1 MAAKLRLTVACGDYE
16 IVRALKEGAVEADG
30 LELVMLTGMGPRERH
45 WRMARKAEFDVCEA
59 NVGAYFMERD
69 RGAARAD
76 EPGSGRVS
84 GARNLELPR
93 WPLAPLASAARADEP
108 GSGRVSGARNLE
120 LPRWPL
126 APLASAALT
135 AIPVFLHRRFRHGF
149 LFVNAGAGI
158 RAPKDL
164 IGRQVG
170 GTNFQPAS
178 NIWMRGILE
187 EEYGLPHRQ
196 VTWVVERSE
205 DVAFTPPKD
214 LRIEMIAP
222 GKKLDLMLAEG
233 EIAAMLSPE
242 LPRAFLQGD
251 KRIVR
256 LFPDYKEIELA
267 YFRRTGI
274 FPIMH
279 VTTIKQEI
287 VDRYPWVATNLVKAF
302 EAAKQIAYR
311 RIANPRTVPIAWVR
325 SALEEQE
332 AVLGPDPWAYGL
344 TPANRRNLETVMRYT
359 FEQGMIGKTMPLD
372 DLFADTD
379 LGDAG
384 GPDGI

>member
-1 MAAKLRLTVACGDYE
+1 MAGKVKLTVACGDYE
-16 IVRALKEGAVEADG
+16 IVRALKEGSVEAAG
-30 LELVMLTGMGPRERH
+30 LELVMLTDMGPRERH
-45 WRMARKAEFDVCEA
+45 WRMARHAEFDICEA

-69 RGAARAD
+69 HGA
-76 EPGSGRVS
+76 E
-84 GARNLELPR
+84 
-93 WPLAPLASAARADEP
+93 
-108 GSGRVSGARNLE
+108 
-120 LPRWPL
+120 
-126 APLASAALT
+126 LT

-149 LFVNAGAGI
+149 LFINPAAGI

-164 IGRQVG
+164 IGKKVG

-205 DVAFTPPKD
+205 DVAFTAPPD

-222 GKKLDLMLAEG
+222 GKRLDVMLAEG
-233 EIAAMLSPE
+233 EVPAMLSPE
-242 LPRAFLQGD
+242 IPRLFLQGD

-256 LFPDYKEIELA
+256 LFPSYKDVELA
-267 YFRRTGI
+267 YFCKTGI

-287 VDRYPWVATNLVKAF
+287 VDKHPWVATNLVKAF
-302 EAAKQIAYR
+302 EEAKNIAYR
-311 RIANPRTVPIAWVR
+311 RIANPRMVPIAWVR
-325 SALEEQE
+325 TALEEQE
-332 AVLGPDPWAYGL
+332 EVLGTDPWAYGL
-344 TPANRRNLETVMRYT
+344 TPANRKNLETVQRYT
-359 FEQGMIGKTMPLD
+359 YQQGMIRTIRPLNE
-372 DLFADTD
+372 LFADTD

>member
-1 MAAKLRLTVACGDYE
+1 MAGKLRLTVACGDYE

-45 WRMARKAEFDVCEA
+45 WRMARKAEFAVCEG

-69 RGAARAD
+69 R
-76 EPGSGRVS
+76 
-84 GARNLELPR
+84 
-93 WPLAPLASAARADEP
+93 SA
-108 GSGRVSGARNLE
+108 G
-120 LPRWPL
+120 
-126 APLASAALT
+126 LT

-149 LFVNAGAGI
+149 LFVNVAAGI
-158 RAPKDL
+158 REPKDL
-164 IGRQVG
+164 IGKKVG

-187 EEYGLPHRQ
+187 EEYALPHRQ

-205 DVAFTPPKD
+205 DVPFTPPPG
-214 LRIEMIAP
+214 LCIEMIAP
-222 GKKLDLMLAEG
+222 GRELDVMLAEG
-233 EIAAMLSPE
+233 DIPAMLSPE
-242 LPRAFLQGD
+242 LPRRFLAGD

-256 LFPDYKEIELA
+256 LFPNYKEIELA

-287 VDRYPWVATNLVKAF
+287 VDKYPWVPTNLVKAF
-302 EAAKQIAYR
+302 EQAKNIAYR
-311 RIANPRTVPIAWVR
+311 RIANPRMVPIAWVR
-325 SALEEQE
+325 TTLEEQE
-332 AVLGPDPWAYGL
+332 EVLGPDPWSYGL
-344 TPANRRNLETVMRYT
+344 TAANRKNLETVLRYT
-359 FEQGMIGKTMPLD
+359 FQQGMISRMPALD

>member
-1 MAAKLRLTVACGDYE
+1 MAGKLKLTVACGDYE
-16 IVRALKEGAVEADG
+16 IVRALKDGAVEAAG
-30 LELVMLTGMGPRERH
+30 LDLVMLTDMGPRERH
-45 WRMARKAEFDVCEA
+45 WRMARRAEFDVCEA
-59 NVGAYFMERD
+59 NIGAYFMERD
-69 RGAARAD
+69 QGA
-76 EPGSGRVS
+76 P
-84 GARNLELPR
+84 
-93 WPLAPLASAARADEP
+93 
-108 GSGRVSGARNLE
+108 
-120 LPRWPL
+120 
-126 APLASAALT
+126 LT

-149 LFVNAGAGI
+149 LFVNAAAGI

-164 IGRQVG
+164 IGKEVG

-187 EEYGLPHRQ
+187 EEYGLPHRR

-233 EIAAMLSPE
+233 EIPA
-242 LPRAFLQGD
+242 
-251 KRIVR
+251 I

-287 VDRYPWVATNLVKAF
+287 VDKFPWVPTNLVKAF
-302 EAAKQIAYR
+302 EAAKAIAYE
-311 RIANPRTVPIAWVR
+311 RIANPRVVPLAWVR
-325 SALEEQE
+325 TALEEQE
-332 AVLGPDPWAYGL
+332 ETLGRDPWAYGL
-344 TPANRRNLETVMRYT
+344 TPANRKNLETVLRYT
-359 FEQGMIGKTMPLD
+359 FEQGIISKMLSLD
-372 DLFADTD
+372 ALFADTD

-384 GPDGI
+384 GSDGI

>member
-1 MAAKLRLTVACGDYE
+1 MMADKLRLTVACGDYE
-16 IVRALKEGAVEADG
+16 IVRAIKEGAVKADG
-30 LELVMLTGMGPRERH
+30 LDLVMLTGMGPRERH
-45 WRMARKAEFDVCEA
+45 WRMARHSEFDICEA

-69 RGAARAD
+69 HVA
-76 EPGSGRVS
+76 
-84 GARNLELPR
+84 
-93 WPLAPLASAARADEP
+93 LASEA
-108 GSGRVSGARNLE
+108 SGQRGNSIVRV
-120 LPRWPL
+120 
-126 APLASAALT
+126 ALT

-149 LFVNAGAGI
+149 LFVNAKAGI
-158 RAPKDL
+158 REPKDL
-164 IGRQVG
+164 IGKKVG

-214 LRIEMIAP
+214 LRIEMVAP
-222 GKKLDLMLAEG
+222 GKKLDVMLAEG
-233 EIAAMLSPE
+233 EIPAMLSPE
-242 LPRAFLQGD
+242 IPRPFLQGD

-256 LFPDYKEIELA
+256 LFPNYKDIELG
-267 YFRRTGI
+267 YFRKTGI

-287 VDRYPWVATNLVKAF
+287 VDKYPWVPTNLVKAF
-302 EAAKQIAYR
+302 EEAKNIAYR
-311 RIANPRTVPIAWVR
+311 RIANPRMVPIAWVR
-325 SALEEQE
+325 TALEEQE
-332 AVLGPDPWAYGL
+332 EVLGADPWAYGL
-344 TPANRRNLETVMRYT
+344 TPANRKNLETVLRYT
-359 FEQGMIGKTMPLD
+359 HQQGMIGKMMPLD
-372 DLFADTD
+372 SLFADTD